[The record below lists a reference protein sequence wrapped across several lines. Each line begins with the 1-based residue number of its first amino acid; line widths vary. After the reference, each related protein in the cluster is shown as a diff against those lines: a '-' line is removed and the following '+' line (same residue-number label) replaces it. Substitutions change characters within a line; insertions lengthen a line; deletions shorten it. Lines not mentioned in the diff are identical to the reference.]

1 MELACILE
9 LVQLKQMQLSI
20 FFKTQGRK
28 NFLTRFYFAV
38 SNHMNLLVSHMK
50 WLVLLDTNSQTDERK
65 NLEEITSG
73 VISFVKRE
81 MVAQI
86 SLL

>member
-1 MELACILE
+1 
-9 LVQLKQMQLSI
+9 
-20 FFKTQGRK
+20 
-28 NFLTRFYFAV
+28 
-38 SNHMNLLVSHMK
+38 MNLLVSHMK